1 MNILLTGGL
10 GFIGSHT
17 AVVLAEQGHQ
27 VIILDNLCNSQIH
40 VLASLE
46 KIIGKK
52 LPFHEVD
59 VRGTSAV
66 EQILKKHDVDAVIHF
81 AGLKSV
87 AESTTDPLKYYDNN
101 VGGTISLIKAMQVT
115 NTKKLI
121 FSSSATVYGVPQYLP
136 YDEAHPLVPMNTYGK
151 TKLQAEEI
159 MQDLAISDPGWAI
172 AGLRYFNPV
181 GAHESGLIGEL
192 PRGIP
197 NNLMPYVC
205 QVASGKL
212 PALNIFGDDYDT
224 KDGTGERDYIHVMDL
239 AEGHVA
245 ALDFIEKNQGFY
257 PINLGTG
264 VSYSVYD
271 LVSAFEK
278 SANCLIV
285 KKVQARRNG
294 DLPIY
299 YAKADKAKQL
309 LGWSA
314 KRDLQMMCDS
324 SWKFQ
329 ANLSQQP
336 SEDL

>member
-17 AVVLAEQGHQ
+17 AVVLRQQGHQ
-27 VIILDNLCNSQIH
+27 VIILDNLCNSQRS
-40 VLASLE
+40 VLQSIE
-46 KIIGKK
+46 KITGKEI
-52 LPFHEVD
+52 PFYEAD
-59 VRGTSAV
+59 VRAT
-66 EQILKKHDVDAVIHF
+66 QILRKVLSDNQIEAVIHF

-87 AESTTDPLKYYDNN
+87 AESAQDPLKYYNNN
-101 VGGTISLIKAMQVT
+101 VGGTISLIEAMQAEKI
-115 NTKKLI
+115 KKLI

-136 YDEAHPLVPMNTYGK
+136 YDEEHPLEPMNTYGK

-159 MQDLAISDPGWAI
+159 MQDLVNSDNSWSVA
-172 AGLRYFNPV
+172 ALRYFNPV

-205 QVASGKL
+205 QVATGKL
-212 PALNIFGDDYDT
+212 PSLNIFGDDYDT

-245 ALDFIEKNQGFY
+245 ALQFIEKNLGFY

-278 SANCLIV
+278 SANQNIP
-285 KKVQARRNG
+285 KTVQGRRSG

-299 YAKADKAKQL
+299 FAKVDKAKQL
-309 LGWSA
+309 LDWSA
-314 KRDLQMMCDS
+314 KRDLQTMCDS
-324 SWKFQ
+324 SWIFQ
-329 ANLSQQP
+329 KNFAKQS
-336 SEDL
+336 SENH

>member
-115 NTKKLI
+115 NTKKFI

-245 ALDFIEKNQGFY
+245 ALVFIEKNQGFY

>member
-17 AVVLAEQGHQ
+17 AVVLTQQGHQ
-27 VIILDNLCNSQIH
+27 VTILDNLCNSQIG
-40 VLASLE
+40 VLANLE
-46 KIIGKK
+46 KITGQK
-52 LPFHEVD
+52 LPFYEAD
-59 VRGTSAV
+59 VRDSQMLGQVLS
-66 EQILKKHDVDAVIHF
+66 EKQIEAVIHF

-87 AESTTDPLKYYDNN
+87 AESETDPLKYYDNN
-101 VGGTISLIKAMQVT
+101 VGGTISLIEAMQT
-115 NTKKLI
+115 QRINKLI

-136 YDEAHPLVPMNTYGK
+136 YDENHPLVPMNTYGK
-151 TKLQAEEI
+151 TKLQAEQI
-159 MQDLAISDPGWAI
+159 MQDLVSSDANWSVA
-172 AGLRYFNPV
+172 ALRYFNPV

-205 QVASGKL
+205 QVASGKRST
-212 PALNIFGDDYDT
+212 LNIFGDDYDT

-245 ALDFIEKNQGFY
+245 ALNFIKKNQGFY

-264 VSYSVYD
+264 ILYSVYD
-271 LVSAFEK
+271 LVTAFET
-278 SANCLIV
+278 SANCTIN
-285 KKVQARRNG
+285 KVVQPRRSG

-299 YAKADKAKQL
+299 YAKADKAKSV
-309 LGWSA
+309 LGWQA
-314 KRDLQMMCDS
+314 TRNLQMMCDS

-329 ANLSQQP
+329 LNLAQ
-336 SEDL
+336 SENH

>member
-17 AVVLAEQGHQ
+17 AVVLAQQGHQ
-27 VIILDNLCNSQIH
+27 VIMLDNLCNSQRETLSNIEKIAAQKLH
-40 VLASLE
+40 FYELDVRDTKAVEKMLE
-46 KIIGKK
+46 KHK
-52 LPFHEVD
+52 
-59 VRGTSAV
+59 
-66 EQILKKHDVDAVIHF
+66 VDAVIHF

-87 AESTTDPLKYYDNN
+87 AESAVDPLKYYDNN
-101 VGGTISLIKAMQVT
+101 VGGTISLIEAMQAT
-115 NTKKLI
+115 NIKKLI

-136 YDEAHPLVPMNTYGK
+136 YDEEHPLVPMNTYGK

-159 MQDLAISDPGWAI
+159 MQDLAKSDSEWAI
-172 AGLRYFNPV
+172 AALRYFNPV

-257 PINLGTG
+257 PINLGAG

-271 LVSAFEK
+271 LVAAFEK
-278 SANCLIV
+278 SANCSIV
-285 KKVQARRNG
+285 KKVQARRSG

-299 YAKADKAKQL
+299 FAKADKAKQL

-329 ANLSQQP
+329 ASLAK
-336 SEDL
+336 

>member
-17 AVVLAEQGHQ
+17 AVVLTQQGHQ
-27 VIILDNLCNSQIH
+27 VTILDNLCNSQIG
-40 VLASLE
+40 VLANLE
-46 KIIGKK
+46 KITGQK
-52 LPFHEVD
+52 LPFYEAD
-59 VRGTSAV
+59 VRDSQMLGQVLS
-66 EQILKKHDVDAVIHF
+66 EKQIEAVIHF

-87 AESTTDPLKYYDNN
+87 AESETDPLKYYDNN
-101 VGGTISLIKAMQVT
+101 VGGTISLIEAMQAQRIH
-115 NTKKLI
+115 KLI

-136 YDEAHPLVPMNTYGK
+136 YDENHPLVPMNTYGK
-151 TKLQAEEI
+151 TKLQAEQI
-159 MQDLAISDPGWAI
+159 MQDLVSSDANWSVA
-172 AGLRYFNPV
+172 ALRYFNPV

-205 QVASGKL
+205 QVASGKRST
-212 PALNIFGDDYDT
+212 LNIFGDDYDT

-245 ALDFIEKNQGFY
+245 ALNFIKKNQGFY

-264 VSYSVYD
+264 IPYSVYD
-271 LVSAFEK
+271 LVTAFET
-278 SANCLIV
+278 SANCTIN
-285 KKVQARRNG
+285 KVVQPRRSG

-299 YAKADKAKQL
+299 YAKADKAKSV
-309 LGWSA
+309 LGWQA
-314 KRDLQMMCDS
+314 TRNLQMMCDS

-329 ANLSQQP
+329 LNLAQ
-336 SEDL
+336 SENH

>member
-17 AVVLAEQGHQ
+17 AVVLSEQGYQ
-27 VIILDNLCNSQIH
+27 VILVDNLCNSEIETH
-40 VLASLE
+40 ANLE
-46 KIIGKK
+46 LITGKEM
-52 LPFHEVD
+52 PFHELDIRDTTALIRV
-59 VRGTSAV
+59 
-66 EQILKKHDVDAVIHF
+66 LKEYQVDAVIHF

-87 AESTTDPLKYYDNN
+87 AESSAEPLKYYDNN
-101 VGGTISLIKAMQVT
+101 VGGTISLLEAMKACDIYHF
-115 NTKKLI
+115 I

-136 YDEAHPLVPMNTYGK
+136 YDEDHPLVPMNTYGK

-159 MQDLAISDPGWAI
+159 LQDVARSDSRWSI
-172 AGLRYFNPV
+172 AALRYFNPV

-192 PRGIP
+192 PKGVP

-212 PALNIFGDDYDT
+212 PYLNIFGDDYDT

-245 ALDFIEKNQGFY
+245 ALRFIEKNIGFY

-264 VSYSVYD
+264 ISCSVYE
-271 LVSAFEK
+271 LINAFEK
-278 SANCLIV
+278 SANCTIV
-285 KKVQARRNG
+285 KKVQSRRSG

-299 YAKADKAKQL
+299 FACADKAKDL
-309 LGWSA
+309 LAWHA
-314 KRDLQMMCDS
+314 KRDLQSMCDS

-329 ANLSQQP
+329 ANLAKN
-336 SEDL
+336 L

>member
-59 VRGTSAV
+59 VRDTSAV

-245 ALDFIEKNQGFY
+245 ALVFIEKNQGFY

>member
-59 VRGTSAV
+59 VRDTSAV

>member
-17 AVVLAEQGHQ
+17 AVVLAAQGHL
-27 VIILDNLCNSQIH
+27 VILLDNLCNSQRET
-40 VLASLE
+40 LTNLE
-46 KIIGKK
+46 KITAQK
-52 LPFHEVD
+52 LHFYELD
-59 VRGTSAV
+59 VRDTSAV
-66 EQILKKHDVDAVIHF
+66 EEILKKHAVDAVIHF

-87 AESTTDPLKYYDNN
+87 AESAADPLKYYDNN
-101 VGGTISLIKAMQVT
+101 VGGTISLIEAMQAA
-115 NTKKLI
+115 NIKKLI
-121 FSSSATVYGVPQYLP
+121 FSSSATVYCVPQYLP
-136 YDEAHPLVPMNTYGK
+136 YDEEHPLVPMNTYGK
-151 TKLQAEEI
+151 TKLRAEEI
-159 MQDLAISDPGWAI
+159 MQDLAKSDSAWVFAS
-172 AGLRYFNPV
+172 LRYFNPV

-205 QVASGKL
+205 QVASGQL

-245 ALDFIEKNQGFY
+245 ALDFIEKNQGFH

-264 VSYSVYD
+264 VPCSVYD
-271 LVSAFEK
+271 LVTAFEK
-278 SANCLIV
+278 SANCSIV

-299 YAKADKAKQL
+299 FAKADKAKQL

-329 ANLSQQP
+329 ANLAQQ
-336 SEDL
+336 SRGVR